1 MKQAKSEAATVVEKY
16 KAEKEAEFKKK
27 TSSSSLSAENAAMTA
42 ETDREIAQM
51 KMDFEKNKDVSG
63 AWDVIASYKMKISVF
78 LDKTVSFLLFTWE
91 CLRRAP
97 NSWIEGRVLFLR
109 GSLAYSP
116 LCFVSLQE
124 VIAMMLSH
132 VTTVKN

>member
-1 MKQAKSEAATVVEKY
+1 MEKY

-63 AWDVIASYKMKISVF
+63 A
-78 LDKTVSFLLFTWE
+78 
-91 CLRRAP
+91 
-97 NSWIEGRVLFLR
+97 
-109 GSLAYSP
+109 
-116 LCFVSLQE
+116 
-124 VIAMMLSH
+124 
-132 VTTVKN
+132 

>member
-1 MKQAKSEAATVVEKY
+1 MCVWSCSLAKVERMKQAKSEAATVVEKY

-63 AWDVIASYKMKISVF
+63 A
-78 LDKTVSFLLFTWE
+78 
-91 CLRRAP
+91 
-97 NSWIEGRVLFLR
+97 
-109 GSLAYSP
+109 
-116 LCFVSLQE
+116 
-124 VIAMMLSH
+124 
-132 VTTVKN
+132 

>member
-63 AWDVIASYKMKISVF
+63 A
-78 LDKTVSFLLFTWE
+78 
-91 CLRRAP
+91 
-97 NSWIEGRVLFLR
+97 
-109 GSLAYSP
+109 
-116 LCFVSLQE
+116 
-124 VIAMMLSH
+124 
-132 VTTVKN
+132 